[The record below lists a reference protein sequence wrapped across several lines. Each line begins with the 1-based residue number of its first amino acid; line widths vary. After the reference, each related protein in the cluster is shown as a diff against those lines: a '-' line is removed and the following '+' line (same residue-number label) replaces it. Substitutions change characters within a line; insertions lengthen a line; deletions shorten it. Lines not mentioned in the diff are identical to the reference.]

1 MSILKNQKGQMSIL
15 GIIEAVV
22 GLIMLTA
29 FLPVVNSLV
38 GTIVTGNMSNFSNV
52 DSMNL
57 ILGMTGIILVV
68 MVIYTSVIKPF
79 TGQQQIGGM

>member
-1 MSILKNQKGQMSIL
+1 MSILKNQKGQMSVL
-15 GIIEAVV
+15 GIVEAVV

-52 DSMNL
+52 DTMNL
-57 ILGMTGIILVV
+57 ILGMSGLILVI
-68 MVIYTSVIKPF
+68 MVVYTSIIRPF
-79 TGQQQIGGM
+79 TNPQGVM